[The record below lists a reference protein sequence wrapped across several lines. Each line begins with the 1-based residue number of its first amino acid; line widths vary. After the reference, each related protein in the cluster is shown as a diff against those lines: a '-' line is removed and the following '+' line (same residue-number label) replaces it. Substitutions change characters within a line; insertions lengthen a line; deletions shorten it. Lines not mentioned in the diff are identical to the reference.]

1 MRVGLTLSG
10 DNLSEDGALF
20 ASQLGVTDVV
30 IHFNDY
36 AAGPDAGPY
45 LRGEAVGPILRDC
58 RSNSPYSSRSK
69 WCVSVRCDGATI
81 GLSA

>member
-45 LRGEAVGPILRDC
+45 LEVRPWDR
-58 RSNSPYSSRSK
+58 SSRIA
-69 WCVSVRCDGATI
+69 G
-81 GLSA
+81 GLRSGITR

>member
-10 DNLSEDGALF
+10 DNLSEDGARF

-36 AAGPDAGPY
+36 SAGPDGKPF
-45 LRGEAVGPILRDC
+45 LREGAVGPILRDC
-58 RSNSPYSSRSK
+58 QNVVPWDYQRMADT
-69 WCVSVRCDGATI
+69 VE
-81 GLSA
+81 